1 MHVKI
6 SIITFALNLTKWL
19 NKLVKLFSCLM
30 KEETLNTEEKI
41 LKAAEEVF
49 LRDGY
54 SGSRMQN
61 IADSAGINKAMLHY
75 YFRSK
80 DKLFEHIFDKKV
92 SIMFPQMENLFET
105 KDNFIDIISTFIE
118 KYLELLIENPFL
130 PLFVVSTIN
139 KVDNKEFIE
148 KLPTKFIAKLIERYY
163 TDLQLNK
170 VRELNPFQFVIS
182 VFSMCAFPFMA
193 KPMILKATNANN
205 EVFAA
210 LMKSRASEIQLYVRL
225 ILNP

>member
-1 MHVKI
+1 LHDKYP
-6 SIITFALNLTKWL
+6 IITFVSKLTKWL
-19 NKLVKLFSCLM
+19 NNLVELFSYFM
-30 KEETLNTEEKI
+30 KTENLKAEEKI
-41 LKAAEEVF
+41 LKAAEDIF

-54 SGSRMQN
+54 SGSRMQD

-92 SIMFPQMENLFET
+92 SIMFPQMEELFET
-105 KDNFIDIISTFIE
+105 KDNFIDIISTFVE

-139 KVDNKEFIE
+139 KADNEEFIE
-148 KLPTKFIAKLIERYY
+148 KLPTRFIAKLIEKYY
-163 TDLQLNK
+163 EDLHLKK
-170 VRELNPFQFVIS
+170 VRELNPFQFVMS

-210 LMKSRASEIQLYVRL
+210 LMQSRASEIQLYVRL